1 MMEKSMENATEWHSS
16 NFPKFQWHVADI
28 MNSSGIFLIHHVF
41 SFLFLL
47 SIDVFVLNLCILL
60 DAMWLSHRLV
70 VECANFITQ
79 DYVFCSHPF
88 HRSR

>member
-1 MMEKSMENATEWHSS
+1 MMEKWMENATEWHGF

-28 MNSSGIFLIHHVF
+28 MNSSAIFLIHHVF

-47 SIDVFVLNLCILL
+47 SFHIFVLDLCILL
-60 DAMWLSHRLV
+60 NAMWFSHRLV

-79 DYVFCSHPF
+79 NYVFCSHPF